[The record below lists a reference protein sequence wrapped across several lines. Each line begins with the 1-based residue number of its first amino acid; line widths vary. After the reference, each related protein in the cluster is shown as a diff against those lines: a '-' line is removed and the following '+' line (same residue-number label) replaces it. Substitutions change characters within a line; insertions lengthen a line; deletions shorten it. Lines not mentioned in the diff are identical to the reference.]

1 MPAGHGQS
9 LTSLV
14 VIQGDGCDAQVT
26 LIPIV
31 GVILCKKAELLSN
44 GQDPQAYC
52 PRTEEKLAKR
62 ETSSHQLGSY
72 VAGIGM
78 EGPDTA

>member
-1 MPAGHGQS
+1 MPAGHSQC

-31 GVILCKKAELLSN
+31 GVILCKKAEPLSKHTAQGLMGNLLN
-44 GQDPQAYC
+44 
-52 PRTEEKLAKR
+52 
-62 ETSSHQLGSY
+62 QLGSY

-78 EGPDTA
+78 ERPDTS

>member
-1 MPAGHGQS
+1 MPTGHAQC

-31 GVILCKKAELLSN
+31 GVILCKKAELLSS
-44 GQDPQAYC
+44 GQDPHTYC
-52 PRTEEKLAKR
+52 SRTNGKLAKR

-78 EGPDTA
+78 EGPDTS